1 MATAWIR
8 RAESV
13 IRYTI
18 LSGRA
23 KSNAD
28 FALIAQGRQ
37 VMRGFKITQRPE
49 DNTKDLKITLV
60 IWSKSADK
68 HLTKNCTLRDSNQ

>member
-37 VMRGFKITQRPE
+37 VMRG
-49 DNTKDLKITLV
+49 LKITHV
-60 IWSKSADK
+60 FWGKSACEYLREIYGDL
-68 HLTKNCTLRDSNQ
+68 HTLGVEPVT